1 MKNRIINYSLFIF
14 LSVFFLIACQ
24 TNLQDVIEEKDEA
37 MLKESLTVESAK
49 KWLLE
54 NYGDVLTVN
63 ASNARVLGDKS
74 DKDIKWNKGVEKQIK
89 TAKGIVNIVIFPV
102 KIKNQ
107 KDILE
112 DASLWVINDKGTI
125 YSKFLELYSAD
136 YRKMN
141 KKNAKQQNYKQQ
153 FTGSLNIYDLK
164 DGLEM
169 GHYYENGKISGTVIS
184 FDGEKAS
191 LTTTKKN
198 AKTNWCYPRIVCPDV
213 NTQSISYISSTGV
226 PTVTV
231 GRCVYAWDCEQY
243 FIYNGDPSFDDLY
256 WDYFWYNVSMQSNNY
271 VDIVSNITNPC
282 ISSRLNSLITNN
294 DLSGKIASMMRDRFN
309 VVAERPFITFQEG
322 NFGANNIPAQSQRSG
337 PGSYTVVLN
346 ADVLANASLEFISL
360 VILHEAIHISLYE
373 YNFPAGYQHDNIL
386 LNYVNDLANELR
398 GYYPNLSQ
406 SDARALALSGLR
418 GSDFNIAAAVAS
430 SLGVG
435 MGEVDLIEQRYKH
448 TGQTWS
454 GTPCP

>member
-1 MKNRIINYSLFIF
+1 MKNRIINYSIWGILSFLF
-14 LSVFFLIACQ
+14 LLACQ
-24 TNLQDVIEEKDEA
+24 TGIQNELEEKVNTE
-37 MLKESLTVESAK
+37 KTSLSVEDAK
-49 KWLLE
+49 RWLSE
-54 NYGDVLTVN
+54 NYSDVLNINT
-63 ASNARVLGDKS
+63 SGARIAGDKLER
-74 DKDIKWNKGVEKQIK
+74 DVKWNKGIEKQIK
-89 TAKGIVNIVIFPV
+89 TSKGVVNVVIFPV

-112 DASLWVINDKGTI
+112 DASLWVMNENGTI
-125 YSKFLELYSAD
+125 YSKFLELYNAD
-136 YRKMN
+136 YRKM
-141 KKNAKQQNYKQQ
+141 KKKDAKQQNYKQQ
-153 FTGSLNIYDLK
+153 FTGSLNIYDIK

-169 GHYYENGKISGTVIS
+169 GHYYENGKISGTVMS

-198 AKTNWCYPRIVCPDV
+198 AKTNWCYPKVNCPDV
-213 NTQSISYISSTGV
+213 ETQSIAYVSSTGV

-231 GRCVYAWDCEQY
+231 GRCIYVWACEQY

-256 WDYFWYNVSMQSNNY
+256 WAYFWLNVEMASNNH

-282 ISSRLNSLITNN
+282 LKSRLSSLIVNN
-294 DLSGKIASMMRDRFN
+294 NLSGKIASIMRDRFN
-309 VVAERPFITFQEG
+309 VVGERPFITYVQG
-322 NFGANNIPAQSQRSG
+322 NFGSNNVPAQTQKTG
-337 PGSYTVVLN
+337 PGSYNVVLN
-346 ADVLANASLEFISL
+346 EDVLANASLEFISL

-373 YNFPAGYQHDNIL
+373 SGFPGSFQHDNIL

-406 SDARALALSGLR
+406 SDARGLALSGLR